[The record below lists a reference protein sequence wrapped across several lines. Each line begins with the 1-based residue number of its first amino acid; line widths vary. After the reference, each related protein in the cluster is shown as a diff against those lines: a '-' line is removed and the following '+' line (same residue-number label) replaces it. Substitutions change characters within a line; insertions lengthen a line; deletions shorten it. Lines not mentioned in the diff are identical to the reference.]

1 MYNRR
6 GEEEEETTP
15 DLETKKPSRKLTD
28 QIKQDNEE
36 NAKTKANKFSGV
48 VASISGVVV
57 TGKCIPIFV
66 LLL

>member
-6 GEEEEETTP
+6 GEEEETTP

-48 VASISGVVV
+48 VASISGAEV